1 MGPSPLTLAH
11 RFLVLLGLIG
21 GALGVWL
28 RLWRAQRGHGA
39 DPAAL
44 VAAEL
49 RFVRR
54 FVAVAVRWKG
64 GLIKIGQVASL
75 RVDVLPAEVS
85 EELARL
91 QDRVDPHPVEEIEAQ
106 VAYELGAPISS
117 AFAAFER
124 TPIASASLGQVHAA
138 RLADGRKV
146 AVKVLYPGIERS
158 VAIDL
163 VAVRFGLWLFDFLTV
178 ADLRTV
184 YREIRESLLG
194 EMDYEREGRAAEE
207 VARNLAADPDVAA
220 RVRVPSIHWPTTRRR
235 VLTMEFIEGV
245 RINDRAALAAQGRDP
260 EEIARWAVR
269 AFLHMIFR
277 DGFFHCDPHPGNLL
291 VDAEGRVGIVDFGMN
306 KRLAPAVMTML
317 RENLLATVTRDP
329 ARYAR
334 SFLDAGMIDPCDVPA
349 VEDVA
354 RLSFDPRYYDL
365 TPREVA
371 RLDFGE
377 YLGRMRQQMKR
388 VGSFRLPD
396 GIVMWGRA
404 LTLLIGLAS
413 ELAPGTRPL
422 EVVGPYVA
430 SFLAGEAA
438 SAPPASPTSSSATP
452 RPRSACCAL
461 LPTAPRRS
469 SARTA
474 RPSSSDPRPSRS
486 GSSCPAG
493 CP

>member
-1 MGPSPLTLAH
+1 MHGPSPFALAH

-21 GALGVWL
+21 GALRVWL
-28 RLWRAQRGHGA
+28 RIWLQQRGDGEG
-39 DPAAL
+39 DSAAL
-44 VAAEL
+44 VEAER
-49 RFVRR
+49 RFARR
-54 FVAVAVRWKG
+54 FVAVAVRFKG

-75 RVDVLPAEVS
+75 RVDVLPPEVS

-91 QDRVDPHPVEEIEAQ
+91 QDRVEPHPIAEVEAQ
-106 VAYELGAPISS
+106 IVHELGAPIASC
-117 AFAAFER
+117 FAAFER
-124 TPIASASLGQVHAA
+124 EPIASASLGQVHAA
-138 RLADGRKV
+138 RLPDERKV
-146 AVKVLYPGIERS
+146 AVKVLYPGVERS

-207 VARNLAADPDVAA
+207 VARNLAADPEVAA
-220 RVRVPSIHWPTTRRR
+220 HVRVPAIHWPTTRRR

-245 RINDRAALAAQGRDP
+245 KINDRTALAASGLDS

-291 VDAEGRVGIVDFGMN
+291 VDGEGRIGIVDFGMN
-306 KRLAPAVMTML
+306 KRLAPPVMAML

-329 ARYAR
+329 GRYAR
-334 SFLDAGMIDPCDVPA
+334 SFLDAGMIDPGDVPA

-354 RLSFDPRYYDL
+354 RLSFDPRYFNL

-371 RLDFGE
+371 GLDFGE
-377 YLGRMRQQMKR
+377 YLGRMRGQMKR
-388 VGSFRLPD
+388 VQSFRLPD

-404 LTLLIGLAS
+404 LTLLMGLAT
-413 ELAPGTRPL
+413 ELAPGIRPL
-422 EVVGPYVA
+422 EVVGPYVVR
-430 SFLAGEAA
+430 FLAGGAPA
-438 SAPPASPTSSSATP
+438 GAPPAGG
-452 RPRSACCAL
+452 
-461 LPTAPRRS
+461 TA
-469 SARTA
+469 
-474 RPSSSDPRPSRS
+474 
-486 GSSCPAG
+486 
-493 CP
+493 

>member
-1 MGPSPLTLAH
+1 MHGPAPVALAH
-11 RFLVLLGLIG
+11 RLFVLLGLIG
-21 GALGVWL
+21 GALRVWL
-28 RLWRAQRGHGA
+28 RIWREQRSEGEG
-39 DPAAL
+39 DAAGL
-44 VAAEL
+44 IEAER
-49 RFVRR
+49 RFARR
-54 FVAVAVRWKG
+54 FVSVAVRFKG

-75 RVDVLPAEVS
+75 RVDVLPSEVS

-91 QDRVDPHPVEEIEAQ
+91 QDRVDPHPIAEVEAQ
-106 VAYELGAPISS
+106 IVHELGAPI
-117 AFAAFER
+117 AACFRDFER

-138 RLADGRKV
+138 RLPDGRKV
-146 AVKVLYPGIERS
+146 AVKVLYPGVERS

-163 VAVRFGLWLFDFLTV
+163 FAVRIGLWLFDFLTI

-207 VARNLAADPDVAA
+207 VARNLASDPEVSAH
-220 RVRVPSIHWPTTRRR
+220 VRVPAIHWATTRHR

-245 RINDRAALAAQGRDP
+245 KINDRAALAAQGLAT

-291 VDAEGRVGIVDFGMN
+291 VDAEGRIGIVDFGMN
-306 KRLAPAVMTML
+306 KRLSPVVMAML

-329 ARYAR
+329 VRYAR
-334 SFLDAGMIDPCDVPA
+334 SFLTAGMIDPRDVPA

-354 RLSFDPRYYDL
+354 RLSFDPRYFNL

-371 RLDFGE
+371 GLDFGE
-377 YLGRMRQQMKR
+377 YLGRMREQMKR
-388 VGSFRLPD
+388 VKSFRLPD

-404 LTLLIGLAS
+404 LTLLLGLAS
-413 ELAPGTRPL
+413 ELAPGIRPL

-430 SFLAGEAA
+430 RFLAGGTPAG
-438 SAPPASPTSSSATP
+438 APPAGVAAERYSTVS
-452 RPRSACCAL
+452 
-461 LPTAPRRS
+461 
-469 SARTA
+469 
-474 RPSSSDPRPSRS
+474 
-486 GSSCPAG
+486 
-493 CP
+493 